1 MKTLV
6 HKNDKVVVIAGKE
19 KGKTGKVM
27 IMYPKEARVLIS
39 GVNMVKRSI
48 RPNRDMPQGGIVEKE
63 SPISIPNVML
73 FCNKCNRGVRVGIK
87 RLPDNSRMRYCKKCE
102 LEI

>member
-1 MKTLV
+1 MRTLI
-6 HKNDKVVVIAGKE
+6 HKNDKVVVTAGKE

-27 IMYPKEARVLIS
+27 LVYPGEGRLLIS
-39 GVNMVKRSI
+39 GINMVKRTV

-63 SPISIPNVML
+63 STIAISNVML
-73 FCNKCNRGVRVGIK
+73 YCNKCSRGVRIGIK
-87 RLPDNSRMRYCKKCE
+87 RLPDSSTMRYCKKCE